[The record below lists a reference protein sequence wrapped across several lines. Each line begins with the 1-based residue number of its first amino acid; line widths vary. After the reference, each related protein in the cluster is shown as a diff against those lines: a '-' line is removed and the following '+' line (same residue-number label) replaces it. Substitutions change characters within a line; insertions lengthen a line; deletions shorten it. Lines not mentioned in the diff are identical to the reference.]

1 MTAASKKI
9 PSVIKQEWKS
19 PSKMLIHWD
28 DTTMSSL
35 DGSTNEKKL
44 PVVVSCLGKT
54 KLLGAHVLRKILKV
68 TYGAKVTGATVGLL
82 NEWKF
87 KEHFMVF
94 DTTSSNTGPKTG
106 ACISFQKRL
115 GKPLLWL
122 PFRHHIGEVWKGLF
136 IEPSSS
142 PGRKIFQDFK
152 TYWHTTIPN
161 ASSVWQIHHLICNI
175 SISQDFIREDY
186 LEVVQLVSN

>member
-9 PSVIKQEWKS
+9 PSAIKQEWKP

-28 DTTMSSL
+28 DKTMPSL
-35 DGSTNEKKL
+35 DGSTKEKRL
-44 PVVVSCLGKT
+44 PVVVSGLGKT
-54 KLLGAHVLRKILKV
+54 KLLGAPVLRKILKV

-122 PFRHHIGEVWKGLF
+122 PFRHHIGEVWKGLS
-136 IEPSSS
+136 IESSSS

-152 TYWHTTIPN
+152 TY
-161 ASSVWQIHHLICNI
+161 
-175 SISQDFIREDY
+175 
-186 LEVVQLVSN
+186 